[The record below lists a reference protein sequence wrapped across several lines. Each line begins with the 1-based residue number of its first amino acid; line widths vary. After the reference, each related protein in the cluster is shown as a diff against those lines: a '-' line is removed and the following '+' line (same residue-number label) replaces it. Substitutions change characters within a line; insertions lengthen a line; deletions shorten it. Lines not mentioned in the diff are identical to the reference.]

1 MLFISSKVLYNI
13 RKFSSH
19 RAPTAFFCHDHVLV
33 AKSSDQS
40 QVSSTRF
47 RNWNTLKAVH
57 LSRMSGEGMVDGS
70 SWFDPFERDSDC
82 LSFLN
87 LFHSLFLSPL
97 AGFFKYFFYLSL
109 HCFWSQLT
117 FSPDTPIF
125 MYLLCTST
133 TYSVVCAVMWW
144 IDASSLAKWLRVD
157 GIVFG

>member
-1 MLFISSKVLYNI
+1 MLFISSKVYNI

-33 AKSSDQS
+33 TKSSDQS

-97 AGFFKYFFYLSL
+97 AGFFKYFFLSI
-109 HCFWSQLT
+109 S
-117 FSPDTPIF
+117 S
-125 MYLLCTST
+125 LLLIT
-133 TYSVVCAVMWW
+133 TYFFSRHPHFHVFIVHFYNLFSCVRCDVMN
-144 IDASSLAKWLRVD
+144 RC
-157 GIVFG
+157 IVFG

>member
-97 AGFFKYFFYLSL
+97 AGFYKYFFFIYLFIASDHNL
-109 HCFWSQLT
+109 LFLQTPPFSCIYCALLQL
-117 FSPDTPIF
+117 IQ
-125 MYLLCTST
+125 LCALW
-133 TYSVVCAVMWW
+133 C
-144 IDASSLAKWLRVD
+144 DE
-157 GIVFG
+157 